1 MRTSHLMRIRTL
13 VRQMFTIAQR
23 CAFQAIPR
31 EMVLRIRPL
40 GVISLIRIKQYT
52 GTHQKTVLIS
62 SVSAQMTQ
70 SRSEEHTSELQSLM
84 RTSYAVF
91 CLKKKINNK
100 HMTDHTI
107 LTIEENT

>member
-31 EMVLRIRPL
+31 EIVLRIRPL

-52 GTHQKTVLIS
+52 GTHQKMVLIS
-62 SVSAQMTQ
+62 SVSAQMTPSRGAGNQ
-70 SRSEEHTSELQSLM
+70 WSMSDRIGWRRKWLAANRSEEHTSELQSLM
-84 RTSYAVF
+84 RIS
-91 CLKKKINNK
+91 
-100 HMTDHTI
+100 
-107 LTIEENT
+107 